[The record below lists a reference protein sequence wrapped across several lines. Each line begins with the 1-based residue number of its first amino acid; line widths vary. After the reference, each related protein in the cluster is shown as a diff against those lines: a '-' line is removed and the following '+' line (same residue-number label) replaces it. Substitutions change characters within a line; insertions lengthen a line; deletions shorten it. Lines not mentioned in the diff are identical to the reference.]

1 MLKNFCII
9 RIVLIL
15 IVLTLTSCISCHDDR
30 EKMEIQYCRYEVK
43 IKSSLNVREQP
54 SSESRKIGTL
64 YDKDTVLVESINDD
78 WAKIRY
84 ASQYAYVASRYL
96 VLIDKEGQNEE
107 KENINSGSIESPV
120 IVNEDSINVSRGTK
134 LLLFD
139 NAGIL
144 SPEDCMMINAAYANT
159 NAFLIIWTTDSID
172 KGDILGYNEHVFDLL
187 DDEPYKDKIATNT
200 SLDLDDESVYVIT
213 FVKELG
219 LLQVKNESDVMS
231 FIEVSMP
238 EKYLK
243 MQLNARQSGLKAGL
257 MNLMSLI
264 NEAAQQYN
272 GENWFVRTF
281 GSGASLGEMLTETLF
296 KDQILPS
303 NGFMYKYVFSW
314 VLKIPR
320 NVLNYLISTFG
331 SLLSV
336 VILLCFLYIIITM
349 IFVKVRGGGYN
360 AGETKIWLL
369 LLLVV
374 VWSFLLV
381 CLIVLLF
388 YTMCNMA
395 DITAM
400 KMYGWNNEMVTILLD
415 HNLNYQVSR
424 HWWLSLLFF
433 IGMFIF
439 KLPDSWVL
447 VASML
452 PPKIQKALA
461 EKNKS
466 HFDDNVDLMTEE
478 YPYTDLC
485 GEKLG
490 TAIGSSIVMMI
501 VLALLLNGTS
511 MMYVTIFA
519 WTLVIGKVYSAVK
532 LYLIW
537 KSYGYFR
544 Y

>member
-9 RIVLIL
+9 RIVVIL

-43 IKSSLNVREQP
+43 IKSSLNVREHP

-96 VLIDKEGQNEE
+96 VSIDNVDGERVADKNANNNTEFLPTTVDEE
-107 KENINSGSIESPV
+107 SIDV
-120 IVNEDSINVSRGTK
+120 GNGTN

-144 SPEDCMMINAAYANT
+144 SSEDCMMINEAYANT
-159 NAFLIIWTTDSID
+159 NVFLIIWTTDSID

-187 DDEPYKDKIATNT
+187 EDEPYKDKIATNT

-231 FIEVSMP
+231 LIEVSMP

-243 MQLNARQSGLKAGL
+243 MQLNARQNGLKAGMMDL
-257 MNLMSLI
+257 LTLI
-264 NEAAQQYN
+264 NEATQKYN
-272 GENWFVRTF
+272 EGNWVVRKF
-281 GSGASLGEMLTETLF
+281 GAGSSLGEMLTATIF

-303 NGFMYKYVFSW
+303 NSFWYKYIFSW
-314 VLKIPR
+314 MTKIPR
-320 NVLNYLISTFG
+320 NFLNYLIAIFG
-331 SLLSV
+331 SLLNV
-336 VILLCFLYIIITM
+336 VILLCFIYIITTL
-349 IFVKVRGGGYN
+349 IFIRSSGYKKGKSKTGVILLW
-360 AGETKIWLL
+360 AIICSFILTCLILL
-369 LLLVV
+369 LL
-374 VWSFLLV
+374 
-381 CLIVLLF
+381 
-388 YTMCNMA
+388 YTMCDMA
-395 DITAM
+395 DIMAM
-400 KMYGWNNEMVTILLD
+400 EMYGWSNEMITVLLD
-415 HNLNYQVSR
+415 HNLNYQVLR
-424 HWWLSLLFF
+424 HWWLSVLFF
-433 IGMFIF
+433 IGMFIY
-439 KLPDSWVL
+439 KLPDPWIL

-452 PPKIQKALA
+452 PSKIQKKLA
-461 EKNKS
+461 ENNES
-466 HFDDNVDLMTEE
+466 HFMGNTNLMTKES
-478 YPYTDLC
+478 PYTDLF
-485 GEKLG
+485 GDKLG
-490 TAIGSSIVMMI
+490 QSIGGSIFIMI
-501 VLALLLNGTS
+501 ALTLLLNGTS

-519 WTLVIGKVYSAVK
+519 WALVIGKVYSAVQ